1 MDKKTDSKQMS
12 KAEVHEELQ
21 KTKAK
26 LHEERKIRRDLA
38 QELAAAPGRQIH
50 GFIDF
55 IRERGVVGLA
65 VGLANQIVNA
75 VIVPFVN
82 LFLGANGLAGWK
94 VTVHLG
100 RNESVFL
107 LGSLADAL
115 IKFIAIAAVIY
126 FVVMGLKL
134 DRLDKKKDA

>member
-65 VGLANQIVNA
+65 VGLAIGTAATGLVNQIVNA

-126 FVVMGLKL
+126 FVVMGL
-134 DRLDKKKDA
+134 